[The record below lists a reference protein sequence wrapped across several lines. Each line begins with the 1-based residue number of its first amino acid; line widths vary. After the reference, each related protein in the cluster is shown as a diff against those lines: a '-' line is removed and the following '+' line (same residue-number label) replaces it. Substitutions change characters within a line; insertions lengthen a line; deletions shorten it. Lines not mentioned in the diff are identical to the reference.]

1 MQAIQPMDVSS
12 LARSKVLQQRRRDF
26 DDDQGFF
33 AWLIG
38 KVSFGQ
44 WEVLSAIQK
53 AYQRRARVGSEN
65 FYLHHVA
72 LGEAL
77 KWGQPPLES
86 LGPLLEF
93 CTTFLADAVIVV
105 RTLQGECIRL
115 LTDKDQDK
123 HRTLPIETH
132 RDSRSASNSH
142 GDSDHVWPVQSAFD
156 SGAASAVARTPA
168 RRRVFFIGVSGCSGV
183 GKSTV
188 CEGLGKYYGS
198 PISFPEHTSFKYHDR
213 HLPLIPNDKET
224 ALKECHLRIH
234 GYACSVSHTE
244 APMPKSV

>member
-1 MQAIQPMDVSS
+1 MSV
-12 LARSKVLQQRRRDF
+12 ARKGTWAS
-26 DDDQGFF
+26 
-33 AWLIG
+33 I
-38 KVSFGQ
+38 
-44 WEVLSAIQK
+44 IN
-53 AYQRRARVGSEN
+53 YT
-65 FYLHHVA
+65 A
-72 LGEAL
+72 LGEAV

-115 LTDKDQDK
+115 LTDKEQDK

-132 RDSRSASNSH
+132 RDSRSASSIA
-142 GDSDHVWPVQSAFD
+142 HVWPVQSAFD